1 MSKPVRVVLADDSPT
16 IRHYLSSIMVEMNNI
31 TIIGEARNGQE
42 VVELVRNLQPDVV
55 SMDINMPKMDGLEAT
70 RQIMAEIPTPVV
82 VVSGLVESDV
92 ELSMRALEAGALA
105 VVEKPPDRDNPL
117 FEEKRKRL
125 ITAIRA
131 MAGVSVV
138 SRRYNHRAQSD
149 ENLDGSLRQTTTD
162 RLRRP
167 EIIAIGASTGGPS
180 AIHRILRD
188 FPADLSVPVVIVQ
201 HMPHEFLQ
209 GMARWL
215 QRSTDLQVKIADAED
230 ELKAGY
236 VYIAP
241 GTSHMTVKRQDA
253 KLVVQLI
260 RERGTPQYQPSINM
274 LFNSIA
280 TINGSNAIG
289 VILTGMGD
297 DGASGLL
304 AMKQASAKT
313 LAQDENSSTVYGMPN
328 AAVLCGAVK
337 SIVPLTSLASEILKM
352 WHGSS

>member
-31 TIIGEARNGQE
+31 TVVGEARNGRE
-42 VVELVRNLQPDVV
+42 VVELVRKLQPDVV
-55 SMDINMPKMDGLEAT
+55 SMDINMPQMDGLEAT
-70 RQIMAEIPTPVV
+70 RQIMSEIPTPVV

-105 VVEKPPDRDNPL
+105 VVEKPPDRQNPL

-138 SRRYNHRAQSD
+138 SRRYNSRPMAD
-149 ENLDGSLRQTTTD
+149 ESQEFATVKTSTD
-162 RLRRP
+162 RLRHP

-180 AIHRILRD
+180 AIHRILNE
-188 FPADLSVPVVIVQ
+188 FPANLSVPVVIVQ

-209 GMARWL
+209 GLARWL
-215 QRSTDLQVKIADAED
+215 QRSTNLQVKIAEAGE
-230 ELKAGY
+230 EIKAGH
-236 VYIAP
+236 VYISP
-241 GTSHMTVKRQDA
+241 GTDHMTIKRQDSQ
-253 KLVVQLI
+253 LFVRLI

-274 LFNSIA
+274 LFNSVA
-280 TINGSNAIG
+280 STCGSNAIG

-304 AMKQASAKT
+304 AMKQASATT

-328 AAVLCGAVK
+328 AAKLCGAVK
-337 SIVPLTSLASEILKM
+337 FELPLTSLAPEMLKM
-352 WHGSS
+352 L

>member
-1 MSKPVRVVLADDSPT
+1 MSKPVRVLLADDSPT
-16 IRHYLSSIMVEMNNI
+16 IRHYLSSIMIEMNNI
-31 TIIGEARNGQE
+31 TIVGEARNGRE
-42 VVELVRNLQPDVV
+42 VIELVHKLQPDVV
-55 SMDINMPKMDGLEAT
+55 SMDINMPTMDGLEAT

-82 VVSGLVESDV
+82 VVSGLIESDV

-105 VVEKPPDRDNPL
+105 VVEKPPDRQNPQ

-138 SRRYNHRAQSD
+138 SRRSGYRKLTD
-149 ENLDGSLRQTTTD
+149 ESQEFSAIKSATD
-162 RLRRP
+162 RLSRP

-180 AIHRILRD
+180 AIHRILKE

-209 GMARWL
+209 GLARWL
-215 QRSTDLQVKIADAED
+215 QRSTDLQVKIAESGD
-230 ELKAGY
+230 EIKSGH

-241 GTSHMTVKRQDA
+241 GTSHMTTKRQHE
-253 KLVVQLI
+253 KLFVHLI

-274 LFNSIA
+274 LFNSLA
-280 TINGSNAIG
+280 TTCGSNAIG

-313 LAQDENSSTVYGMPN
+313 LAQDENSSTVYGMPQ
-328 AAVLCGAVK
+328 AALLCGAVK
-337 SIVPLTSLASEILKM
+337 SVMPLTNLAPEILKM
-352 WHGSS
+352 L